1 MSDITI
7 IALQNFVITT
17 SELTS
22 TNFLLADKKNEI
34 DDSYNISM
42 FTVAPNND
50 VTIELYVIEF
60 NGRHDLLAVNCLL
73 PLCYE

>member
-7 IALQNFVITT
+7 IALQNCVITT

-34 DDSYNISM
+34 DDSYNIST

-50 VTIELYVIEF
+50 VTIELYIIEF
-60 NGRHDLLAVNCLL
+60 NGRHDL
-73 PLCYE
+73 